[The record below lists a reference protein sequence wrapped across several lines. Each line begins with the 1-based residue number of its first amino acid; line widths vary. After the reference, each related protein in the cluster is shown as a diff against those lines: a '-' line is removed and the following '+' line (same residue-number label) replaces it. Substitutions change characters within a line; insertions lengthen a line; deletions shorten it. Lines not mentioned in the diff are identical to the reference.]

1 MQSWEEV
8 RDLLKSV
15 KVLQIKDRKDFMT
28 KNLVETYGQVIELGT
43 CIAGQNLNTLTLR
56 GYGSLKVL
64 ADISGGDI
72 YDQVNNPLGT
82 QRDLKVKHSR
92 EALQYALESLSLTAD
107 ESPHAFP
114 EITLNVRD
122 TNVLIIHDSNGN
134 EIDFSSLGTLDST
147 STYSVKIRA
156 VDLQWP
162 TPDYSPQIS
171 RVDGNHRLSQASDM
185 EGEIGDEMPSVP
197 FSLFVGLSTLQERKL
212 FSDINGKH
220 EGMKAAILTTFT
232 TEALSDDVAV
242 AMPDHRAGWIA
253 RQLTEE
259 GMVFHGKVNFG
270 GSVTGMRDTYGTA
283 PALTIQGLKSAVQ
296 ITLDRSPSLTAYF
309 FPSVDLT
316 DPANNTEARK
326 RERVEKAKSMVKL
339 LNRYWTAVRDSNAIA
354 WENKKDFIL
363 MNSIGLNGFASL
375 AGPVMENLVLTK
387 GKSDYQHFKAVTDY
401 VADRMEL
408 SREKY
413 KGIAGA
419 GGAKVVATELMEIW
433 AQSDVNTAIAA
444 TDLNLTTDPLSSI

>member
-1 MQSWEEV
+1 
-8 RDLLKSV
+8 
-15 KVLQIKDRKDFMT
+15 MT
-28 KNLVETYGQVIELGT
+28 TGLVETYGQVIELGP

-92 EALQYALESLSLTAD
+92 EALQYAMEALDLTAE

-122 TNVLIIHDSNGN
+122 ANVLNITDSNGN
-134 EIDFSSLGTLDST
+134 EVDFSSLGSLDST
-147 STYSVKIRA
+147 STYFVRIRA
-156 VDLQWP
+156 SELKWP
-162 TPDYSPQIS
+162 TPDYDPQIS
-171 RVDGNHRLSQASDM
+171 RVDGNHRLSQAGALEVEDGA
-185 EGEIGDEMPSVP
+185 EVPNVP
-197 FSLFVGLSTLQERKL
+197 FSLFVGLSTYQERKL

-220 EGMKAAILTTFT
+220 EGMKAAILTTFN
-232 TEALSDDVAV
+232 TEALADDVAV
-242 AMPDHRAGWIA
+242 AIPDRRAGWVA

-259 GMVFHGKVNFG
+259 GMVFNGKVNFG
-270 GSVTGMRDTYGTA
+270 GSVTGMRETYGVT
-283 PALTIQGLKSAVQ
+283 PALTIQGLKAAVQ

-309 FPSVDLT
+309 FPSVDLA
-316 DPANNTEARK
+316 DPLNNTEAKK

-339 LNRYWTAVRDSNAIA
+339 LNRYWTAVRDSNPVA

-387 GKSDYQHFKAVTDY
+387 SKSDYQHFKAVTDY
-401 VADRMEL
+401 IADRINL
-408 SREKY
+408 SRDEY
-413 KGIAGA
+413 RGIAGA
-419 GGAKVVATELMEIW
+419 GGAKLVATQLMDIW
-433 AQSDVNTAIAA
+433 AQSDINTAIAA
-444 TDLNLTTDPLSSI
+444 TDLNNSSDPLSSI